1 MVRLNVFDLIVII
14 SFFVVIILIAVYYS
28 RKAGK
33 DTKQFFLSGRNLPWY
48 LAGTAMVATTFAA
61 DTPLAVTELVAKNG
75 IAGNWLWWN
84 LAIGGMLTVFFFSRL
99 WRRSGIMT
107 DLEFIEL
114 RYSGAE
120 ASVLRGFRAIYLGL
134 FMNAI
139 VLGWVHEAMEKIFR
153 IILPQ
158 YDPFMLVTILALI
171 IAVYALSSGLLGTI
185 RTDSFQFVFAMT
197 GCIIL
202 AVIVVRLPQVSGL
215 KNLTAKLSPELLD
228 FFPRVGAISVG
239 KITGGALSLTLG
251 AFIAYVGIQWWS
263 SWYPGADPGGGGY
276 VAQRMLSAKNEKHSL
291 LATLWFNIAHYTI
304 RPWPWIIV
312 ALAALVILPR
322 AQNTAIL
329 EKENPELY
337 KKVEQVYNNNSL
349 YKGRENPY
357 GNGDLSENEYP
368 SENVDPL
375 ENEDLSKDESFMSLY
390 EKYENTVDPGVMY
403 PKLMARYLPPGLLGL
418 LIAVFMAAYM
428 STIASQLNW
437 GTSYVIND
445 FYRRFLKK
453 EQTERHYVII
463 SRICI
468 FILILFSLSI
478 SRYFLKSISGA
489 WIFILNVSAGL
500 GAVLILRWYWWRIN
514 AWSEIAAM
522 IAPFIIYPLARNG
535 INLDAEIFSHHLSLH
550 LAGLE
555 PPLTLYPVVIGTTLT
570 WLLVTFLT
578 KPVDRKVLMSFY
590 RKVHPGGAGWK
601 NISRE
606 IRDVRTTTN
615 FGRQLV
621 NWILSV
627 TAIYACMYGIGKV
640 LFSEYTHGFIALA
653 IACLASIIIYINIK
667 KDNSI

>member
-1 MVRLNVFDLIVII
+1 MTRLNIFDYIVIVGFFAVII
-14 SFFVVIILIAVYYS
+14 SIAAYYS
-28 RKAGK
+28 IRAGK

-84 LAIGGMLTVFFFSRL
+84 LAIGGMLTVFFFARL
-99 WRRSGIMT
+99 WRRSEIMT

-120 ASVLRGFRAIYLGL
+120 ASILRGFRAIYLGL
-134 FMNAI
+134 FMNII
-139 VLGWVHEAMEKIFR
+139 VMGWVHEAMEKIFH

-158 YDPFMLVTILALI
+158 YDPFFLVTLLALV
-171 IAVYALSSGLLGTI
+171 IAVYAMASGLLGTI

-202 AVIVVRLPQVSGL
+202 AIIVVRLPQVNGL
-215 KNLTAKLSPELLD
+215 KNLPAKFSPEVLD
-228 FFPRVGAISVG
+228 FFPSVRNISVSSL
-239 KITGGALSLTLG
+239 TGGALSLTIG

-276 VAQRMLSAKNEKHSL
+276 VAQRMLSAKDERHSL

-322 AQNTAIL
+322 EQNTDIL
-329 EKENPELY
+329 ERQNPELF
-337 KKVEQVYNNNSL
+337 KKVESAYINNSL
-349 YKGRENPY
+349 YKGTQDR
-357 GNGDLSENEYP
+357 SENE
-368 SENVDPL
+368 EL
-375 ENEDLSKDESFMSLY
+375 LKDASFMSLY

-453 EQTERHYVII
+453 NQTESHYVIV
-463 SRICI
+463 SRLCI
-468 FILILFSLSI
+468 FLLILLSLVI

-489 WIFILNVSAGL
+489 WVFILNVSAGI

-522 IAPFIIYPLARNG
+522 IAPFIIYPLARYG
-535 INLDAEIFSHHLSLH
+535 ISLQAEVFSHTVSFHLT
-550 LAGLE
+550 GLE
-555 PPLTLYPVVIGTTLT
+555 PPLTLFPVVLGTTLI

-578 KPVDRKVLMSFY
+578 KPVDRNVLVSFY

-601 NISRE
+601 AISRE
-606 IRDVRTTTN
+606 IKDVRASIN

-621 NWILSV
+621 NWICSV
-627 TAIYACMYGIGKV
+627 IAVYSTMYGIGKV
-640 LFSEYTHGFIALA
+640 LFSEYLHGLVALA
-653 IACLASIIIYINIK
+653 IAFSASFIVYLNIK
-667 KDNSI
+667 NDKGI